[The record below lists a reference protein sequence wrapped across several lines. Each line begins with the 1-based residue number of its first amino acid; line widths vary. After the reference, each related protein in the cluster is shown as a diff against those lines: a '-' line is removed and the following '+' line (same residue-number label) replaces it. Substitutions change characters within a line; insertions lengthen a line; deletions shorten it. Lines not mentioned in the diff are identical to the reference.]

1 MYVFVI
7 YICMYIFIIYIIKV
21 EIRDINNYEV
31 LNVIYSI

>member
-7 YICMYIFIIYIIKV
+7 YICMYTFIIYIIKV